1 MNVKYLEGAWH
12 IINKCLVSRL
22 LFSSRECMSVYV
34 CERERK
40 RGGERQSASQVPQ
53 INLQINLLFSSRSN
67 GLLTESWP

>member
-34 CERERK
+34 CERERGREEGRDRAQAK
-40 RGGERQSASQVPQ
+40 SHRLIYKLIYSFPPDLMVS
-53 INLQINLLFSSRSN
+53 
-67 GLLTESWP
+67 